1 MKKKSFIIGTAK
13 NSNKIL
19 VLQGNPAVST
29 YTYEQRNIDLR
40 NEKQFLNRNIEQSDG
55 IDEIRWVRISA
66 ENFYKIAADAE
77 NLYFLKPNEPN
88 E

>member
-1 MKKKSFIIGTAK
+1 MKKKSFIIGTTQ

-19 VLQGNPAVST
+19 VLSGDPAVST
-29 YTYEQRNIDLR
+29 YTYEQRSIDLR
-40 NEKQFLNRNIEQSDG
+40 NEKKFLTRNIEFSDG

-77 NLYFLKPNEPN
+77 NLQFLKPND
-88 E
+88 

>member
-1 MKKKSFIIGTAK
+1 MKKKTFIIGSLQ

-19 VLQGNPAVST
+19 VLQGDPATST
-29 YTYEQRNIDLR
+29 YTYEKRNIDLR
-40 NEKQFLNRNIEQSDG
+40 NEKKFLNNNVEFSDG

-77 NLYFLKPNEPN
+77 NLYFLKPND
-88 E
+88 

>member
-1 MKKKSFIIGTAK
+1 MKKKTFIIGSLQ

-19 VLQGNPAVST
+19 VLQGNPATST
-29 YTYEQRNIDLR
+29 YTYEKRNIDLR
-40 NEKQFLNRNIEQSDG
+40 NEKKFLNRNIEFSDG

-77 NLYFLKPNEPN
+77 NLYFLKPND
-88 E
+88 